1 MLGVRGGNTFISFKV
16 PKATSKE
23 SNSTSFK
30 SPNTQ
35 LLGAGKTRALH
46 YQRGDASFSRKMVY
60 KSEGD
65 KCITPVP
72 NRVKNHKKSWF
83 LDKIQPRRHS
93 LHFVAKA
100 SSLLALICSTKGDK
114 RITPMPNRVKN
125 HNNVLIFRRNKT
137 KSALTSLCRKSKR
150 SSCST
155 MRRQRPAR
163 CRGRRR
169 PDMQF
174 RQSGR
179 INVVED
185 RRS

>member
-1 MLGVRGGNTFISFKV
+1 MVYKSEGDNCNTPMPKRVKNHNKV
-16 PKATSKE
+16 LIFGRKKPNRHSLHFVAKAS
-23 SNSTSFK
+23 STM
-30 SPNTQ
+30 
-35 LLGAGKTRALH
+35 RR
-46 YQRGDASFSRKMVY
+46 QRPGYY

-72 NRVKNHKKSWF
+72 NRVKNHNK
-83 LDKIQPRRHS
+83 
-93 LHFVAKA
+93 
-100 SSLLALICSTKGDK
+100 
-114 RITPMPNRVKN
+114 
-125 HNNVLIFRRNKT
+125 VLIFGRNKT
-137 KSALTSLCRKSKR
+137 KSALTTLCRKSKR

-163 CRGRRR
+163 RAAKAGVARCKGRRR

-185 RRS
+185 RRSQAKAFTCTTNVIYVHYLRSTT